1 MSNDGQERKL
11 GYLYESLF
19 NVGLLKVL
27 KENLNFYPY
36 WLKELEN
43 YPLIGY
49 ALNIFSA
56 SRVTELFKQSL
67 SRVLFT
73 YFTQGYTFGKK
84 LLEDLETLKNGN
96 PTVFFYYGKPIPIED
111 DKDFF
116 LQRFGEKFGN
126 LSEEFVKD
134 EKGSLLHVDL
144 VLHFTTKGKLH
155 YITVADLSL
164 YGASDLFGGYDSL
177 NSPDLYQSGL
187 TRIYNTDLKGVA
199 QGYLFKPINLKGGGN
214 FKELLNKLLDLK
226 TKNPERLKEFFKLL
240 EWKNR
245 EVAKLVQASS
255 YAGEYLKL
263 LLQKGIIDEKTPIVL
278 RIFGITLHKVAQ
290 ISFSPKVG
298 LREVLNLLGKAKEI
312 YSSTIGNGWNRDR
325 FMEEYTEKLQKFFMG
340 LNSPVEGIKVEFQP
354 IKTNGGEHIVFKEV
368 WKIDKEYRLNLEKRK
383 KHKGVFREVLKNS
396 RWIANLGVPG
406 IGKTTTIFEL
416 FGKNSLILY
425 TSPRTF
431 LNTELI
437 EKWCDKNENMVAFY
451 TQSEHPDTVFY
462 LSKDKNFSLPDEI
475 NIPKLGKVRLKR
487 LKDHLEENEELSTVR
502 EVTYT
507 TSSDRRLG
515 EKGVLNRLLKMV
527 AYLLEDKNKPL
538 KGKEILVA
546 FATQAVVKRKD
557 GGSTFDHIRNFFL
570 DKYRNPA
577 FGGEVLKVLK
587 KRFISNGIR
596 DIVFV
601 MDEITGS
608 ETGRF
613 LFRQF
618 VKEEWFKKLQ
628 EVAQKRLNLRL
639 YFALLDAS
647 LKGVEVFKTFAE
659 DTDERPVVYI
669 DTQPKVENLGGIQI
683 SEVSVKGGVTFTA
696 IDAVG
701 FPAGELEIIYDFHPF
716 EDRNKKLVPTL
727 ATLIKNLLQKGNE
740 QIFLFWQDKKQLEKL
755 KEFVTE
761 KEKLLEEDEILVIH
775 SLSERKGNVDHKKI
789 RLILTTSS
797 ASRGLTFPLID
808 TYIAVIPDFSVENN
822 LTELVQALFRGR
834 DRIGE
839 KHLEDG
845 KRRIFFI
852 FPLERDNEKVPLHKK
867 ARSFELATLLRAS
880 LFTITCGGTLIPTP
894 EGERVLKVVP
904 VGVQREKTFHPLKE
918 LERRISSTKRVLKQ
932 IQRTAKGKIGEKAT
946 ILDRELDN
954 ALQRA
959 RINLPFGGLEAILK
973 LLENVEKA
981 KTVKDFLKLNVPEER
996 NFEFLTVKGHNLI
1009 FATSVV
1015 RTEFELNLSVEKKRL
1030 ILKLLE
1036 EIEKG
1041 EPKLS
1046 LGLKPLKD
1054 YLKRGKMRHTD
1065 LKPVEV
1071 YRVLL
1076 FPILCWNYEDMDP
1089 NEVTNLDIPSYLR
1102 MLLKLFLGEIGN
1114 FHPQKGY
1121 NYERPFGITD
1131 LDKHLFDE
1139 INGDFLRSGNLIFS
1153 SEVNMLE
1160 FFL

>member
-1 MSNDGQERKL
+1 MSSNKEKRKL

-19 NVGLLKVL
+19 NIGLLKVL

-36 WLKELEN
+36 WLKEFEN

-49 ALNIFSA
+49 ALNIFSG
-56 SRVTELFKQSL
+56 SRITELFKQSL

-84 LLEDLETLKNGN
+84 LLEDLKNIH
-96 PTVFFYYGKPIPIED
+96 PAVFFYYGKPIPVED

-126 LSEEFVKD
+126 LSGEFTKD

-144 VLHFTTKGKLH
+144 VLHFTIKEKLH

-164 YGASDLFGGYDSL
+164 YGAGDLFGGYDLL

-214 FKELLNKLLDLK
+214 FKELLNKLLELK
-226 TKNPERLKEFFKLL
+226 TEDPERLREFFQLL

-263 LLQKGIIDEKTPIVL
+263 LLQKGIIDEKTPVVL
-278 RIFGITLHKVAQ
+278 RVFGITLHKVAQ
-290 ISFSPKVG
+290 ISFSPKVE
-298 LREVLNLLGKAKEI
+298 LKEVLNLLGKAREI
-312 YSSTIGNGWNRDR
+312 YSSVSGSYKNRNR
-325 FMEEYTEKLQKFFMG
+325 FMEEYTEKLQKFFIN
-340 LNSPVEGIKVEFQP
+340 LNSPVEGIEVKIQP
-354 IKTNGGEHIVFKEV
+354 LKTNSDEHLILKEV
-368 WKIDKEYRLNLEKRK
+368 WKIGKEYRLNLEKRK
-383 KHKGVFREVLKNS
+383 KHKKVFREVLKNS
-396 RWIANLGVPG
+396 RWVANLGVPG

-431 LNTELI
+431 LNTSLI
-437 EKWCDKNENMVAFY
+437 EKWCKNNKNMVAFY

-462 LSKDKNFSLPDEI
+462 LSREENFSLPEEV
-475 NIPKLGKVRLKR
+475 NIPKLGKVKLKR
-487 LKDHLEENEELSTVR
+487 LGNHSEEDERYSTVR

-515 EKGVLNRLLKMV
+515 ERGVLNRLLKTV
-527 AYLLEDKNKPL
+527 AYLLEDENKPL

-557 GGSTFDHIRNFFL
+557 GGSTFDHIRSFFL
-570 DKYRNPA
+570 DKYQSPT
-577 FGGEVLKVLK
+577 FGGEIPKDLKRLLE
-587 KRFISNGIR
+587 KRFISNGIG

-613 LFRQF
+613 LFRHF
-618 VKEEWFKKLQ
+618 VGEEWFKQLQ
-628 EVAQKRLNLRL
+628 EVAEKELNLRF

-647 LKGVEVFKTFAE
+647 LKGFEVFKTFVE

-669 DTQPKVENLGGIQI
+669 DTQPKVENLGGIQTAKVPI
-683 SEVSVKGGVTFTA
+683 KGGINFTA

-716 EDRNKKLVPTL
+716 GDKSKELVPYLVKLVKSFL
-727 ATLIKNLLQKGNE
+727 RKGSQ

-755 KEFVTE
+755 KEVITE
-761 KEKLLEEDEILVIH
+761 REKLLEEKEVLVIH
-775 SLSERKGNVDHKKI
+775 SLSEREKDLDPQRY
-789 RLILTTSS
+789 RLILATSS

-808 TYIAVIPDFSVENN
+808 TYIAVMPDFSVENN

-834 DRIGE
+834 DRVGG

-845 KRRIFFI
+845 KRRIFFV
-852 FPLERDNEKVPLHKK
+852 FPLEREGKRVPIHRRAK
-867 ARSFELATLLRAS
+867 SFELATLLRSS
-880 LFTITCGGTLIPTP
+880 LFTITCGGTLIRTA
-894 EGERVLKVVP
+894 EGESVLKVVP
-904 VGVQREKTFHPLKE
+904 VGVQREKVFHPLKE
-918 LERRISSTKRVLKQ
+918 FERRISSPKRVLWQ
-932 IQRTAKGKIGEKAT
+932 IQKTAKGEVRDKAAV
-946 ILDRELDN
+946 LANELDES
-954 ALQRA
+954 LLRV
-959 RINLPFGGLEAILK
+959 RFNLPPESIASIFK
-973 LLENVEKA
+973 LFEEVQKA
-981 KTVKDFLKLNVPEER
+981 KTLRDFLNLKLPDGKF
-996 NFEFLTVKGHNLI
+996 FEFLTVKGHNFVLS
-1009 FATSVV
+1009 TSLV
-1015 RTEFELNLSVEKKRL
+1015 RTEFEITPERKRYL
-1030 ILKLLE
+1030 LKLLE

-1054 YLKRGKMRHTD
+1054 FLKRGRIEHID
-1065 LKPVEV
+1065 LNPSEV
-1071 YRVLL
+1071 DRVLL
-1076 FPILCWNYEDMDP
+1076 IPPLAWDYEGFSPD
-1089 NEVTNLDIPSYLR
+1089 VVVNLDIPSKLR
-1102 MLLKLFLGEIGN
+1102 SLLNSFLGETGN
-1114 FHPQKGY
+1114 FHPQRGQK
-1121 NYERPFGITD
+1121 YEKPFGITD

-1139 INGDFLRSGNLIFS
+1139 VNANFLRGGNLVFS